1 MFVCYTTHIRRR
13 VAHRTCFG
21 TRGRSTAVKGRLR
34 PSVPALPQG
43 FPSLCQDGLPTD
55 ALKAREGPCAL
66 DVRLRGAGP
75 RGKARSPARGQG
87 GASPPAGLGPTCP
100 HTPPHEGL
108 HSSLKTQPVSFKKR
122 AYALKVEFSRT
133 SEKANPSFGLPLSE
147 PSSCPSGLLGER
159 YRPRASGDLRGQ
171 TGEAAAPRSVPS
183 AEPGVALAARK
194 ITSSKATS
202 TGRC

>member
-1 MFVCYTTHIRRR
+1 MFVCYTTHIRQH

-43 FPSLCQDGLPTD
+43 FPSLPGRPP
-55 ALKAREGPCAL
+55 RRRSEGPCAL

-75 RGKARSPARGQG
+75 RGTARRPARGPG

-108 HSSLKTQPVSFKKR
+108 HSSLKTQPLSFKKR

-147 PSSCPSGLLGER
+147 PSSCSSCFLGER

-183 AEPGVALAARK
+183 VEPGVALVARK
-194 ITSSKATS
+194 ITSSKAPS
-202 TGRC
+202 TGRY